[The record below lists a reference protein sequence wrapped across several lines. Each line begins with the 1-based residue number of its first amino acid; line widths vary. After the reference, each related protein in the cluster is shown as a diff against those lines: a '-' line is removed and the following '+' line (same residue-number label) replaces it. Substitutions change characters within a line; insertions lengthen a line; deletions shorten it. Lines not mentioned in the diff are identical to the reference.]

1 MPDRRLDVVDRVS
14 GAERL
19 GAFELRI
26 TARSDDGARATHRRR
41 TLHFSDQRVTL
52 PNPQNVTGDLI
63 FFVELANSLK
73 YTSPKPQDAVLAES
87 LSLIGLRQHVLLITT
102 R

>member
-1 MPDRRLDVVDRVS
+1 M
-14 GAERL
+14 
-19 GAFELRI
+19 
-26 TARSDDGARATHRRR
+26 
-41 TLHFSDQRVTL
+41 TL

-63 FFVELANSLK
+63 FFVALANSLK
-73 YTSPKPQDAVLAES
+73 YTSPKPQDAVVAES